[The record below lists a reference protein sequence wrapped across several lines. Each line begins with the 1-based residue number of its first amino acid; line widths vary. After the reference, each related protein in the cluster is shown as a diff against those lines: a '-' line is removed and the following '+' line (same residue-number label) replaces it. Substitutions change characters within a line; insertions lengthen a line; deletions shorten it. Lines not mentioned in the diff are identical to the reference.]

1 MKTGDLVKLIDHND
15 SCGIVVDVGTFKE
28 RDELGIL
35 WKGDILVLWEDGVVR
50 PSSKYIVEL
59 VNESR

>member
-1 MKTGDLVKLIDHND
+1 MKTGDLVKLIVDSD
-15 SCGIVVDVGTFKE
+15 SCGIVVDVGKFRE